1 MEEML
6 IATLSIRD
14 KNLILL
20 IKKSI
25 IARLLNQQ
33 NTDSFRR
40 LSQPSWGRHASYV
53 ASWGSSPPG
62 RHAVGVSTDDDTPY
76 TGLAAPARYE

>member
-33 NTDSFRR
+33 NTDSFRK
-40 LSQPSWGRHASYV
+40 LSQPELGPARQL
-53 ASWGSSPPG
+53 
-62 RHAVGVSTDDDTPY
+62 RCIVGVFASRT
-76 TGLAAPARYE
+76 ARRRSLDG